1 VTAFSPPFFSTFH
14 FPGTILNVEDDG
26 DDEEEG
32 A

>member
-1 VTAFSPPFFSTFH
+1 VTAFSPPLFSTFH
-14 FPGTILNVEDDG
+14 FIPTILTAEDDG